1 MTCRRDVSTSQRR
14 NRLREETACSH
25 SPGATGEEEPLQED
39 SRMEGDLNSFSGKWQ
54 LTRADARAIY
64 GTASV
69 SISVADA

>member
-39 SRMEGDLNSFSGKWQ
+39 SRMEGDLNSFSLANGN
-54 LTRADARAIY
+54 
-64 GTASV
+64 
-69 SISVADA
+69 